1 VNLQFLFDEKI
12 IEIKE
17 LSPGYDGH
25 ASDVWLVKT
34 ESGEVVV
41 RSSRMKGEPEGDF
54 WYGCNVL
61 FGIDPRNVHQLESV
75 NNVLSEV
82 SSIPVPRVLKK
93 GQLGREF
100 VVVEK
105 LEGKTVSSFIG
116 QPVSLLQ
123 SFGEGLARIHTL
135 KRNYAGHPQQEQLSV
150 DLADFHEH
158 LADGMEKIV
167 SRYYGDH
174 NEIKEKLP
182 EMQKIMRSLPSPNA
196 STFVMIDLDPTQF
209 ISDGKVLTGLVDTE
223 AYAIAPR
230 ELDFIGLEY
239 ILGEQSAAEFRKGY
253 ERVLPIPD
261 LSRYRTPYRYLCRL
275 LSIQGKVEIEK
286 WMSHK
291 VLF

>member
-1 VNLQFLFDEKI
+1 MNLQFLFHEKI
-12 IEIKE
+12 IEVQE

-25 ASDVWLVKT
+25 ASDVWLVKI
-34 ESGEVVV
+34 ESGEAVV
-41 RSSRMKGEPEGDF
+41 RSSRIKGEPEGDF
-54 WYGCNVL
+54 WYGCSVL

-93 GQLGREF
+93 GKLDREF

-105 LEGKTVSSFIG
+105 LEGKTVDSFID
-116 QPVSLLQ
+116 QPASLLQ
-123 SFGEGLARIHTL
+123 SLGEGLARIHTL
-135 KRNYAGHPQQEQLSV
+135 KRNYAGHPEREQLAV
-150 DLADFHEH
+150 DLADFREH
-158 LADGMEKIV
+158 LANGMEKIV
-167 SRYYGDH
+167 SRYYEDQV
-174 NEIKEKLP
+174 EIKKMLP
-182 EMQKIMRSLPSPNA
+182 EMQKLMRGLPVPES

-239 ILGEQSAAEFRKGY
+239 ILDKPSAAEFRKGY

-275 LSIQGKVEIEK
+275 LSIQGKVKIEK
-286 WMSHK
+286 WMGHE